1 MAAQNREV
9 LNKSQG
15 QDAMT
20 DATQQDDKPL
30 FGRPWVFIR
39 GVPSMKFLPPEG
51 PLEIA
56 FAGRSNVGKSSLIN
70 GLVGQKGLART
81 SNTPGRTQEL
91 NYFVPDGYSGQP
103 GDLPPMAL
111 VDMPGYGYAQ
121 APKEHVDAWTKL
133 VFDYLRGR
141 STLKRVYVLI
151 DSRHG
156 IKKNDDDVLDL
167 LDKAAVSYQVILTK
181 TDKIKD
187 PAVPRLI
194 AETLE
199 KIKKRPAAFPEVLAT
214 SSEKGLGMEELR
226 AAIRVAIST

>member
-1 MAAQNREV
+1 MTGMDRAQ
-9 LNKSQG
+9 LAG
-15 QDAMT
+15 GDG
-20 DATQQDDKPL
+20 L
-30 FGRPWVFIR
+30 FAQPWTFIR